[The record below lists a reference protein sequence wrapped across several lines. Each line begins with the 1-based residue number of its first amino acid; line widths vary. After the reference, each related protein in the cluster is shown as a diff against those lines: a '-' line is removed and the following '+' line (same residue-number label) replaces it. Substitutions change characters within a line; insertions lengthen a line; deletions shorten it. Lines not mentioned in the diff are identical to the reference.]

1 MIHSTLVDLITAFAL
16 VTGVVTVLAVRSWR
30 VALRLVLDLLTAA
43 SLIRLAATEHWRDL
57 ATAATI
63 VLLRTVIGALLS
75 TSAAARRR
83 DSAASR
89 RRSGRPDSAVG

>member
-1 MIHSTLVDLITAFAL
+1 MIRSTLVDLITAFAL
-16 VTGVVTVLAVRSWR
+16 VTGVVTVLAVRNWR
-30 VALRLVLDLLTAA
+30 IALRLVLDLLTAA

-75 TSAAARRR
+75 TSAAPRRRGPTARR
-83 DSAASR
+83 S
-89 RRSGRPDSAVG
+89 SGRPDSAVG